1 MMKKSKFFYC
11 IFSFKISLKVCSRN
25 PFIDIRFRFLLGIK
39 NVKRKKSNFRE
50 NVVVISKS
58 CRTLCSVENN
68 H

>member
-1 MMKKSKFFYC
+1 M
-11 IFSFKISLKVCSRN
+11 LPQP
-25 PFIDIRFRFLLGIK
+25 PFIEIRFRFLLGTK

-50 NVVVISKS
+50 NFVVISKS